1 MSSRLLLITGPA
13 GAGKSTVASE
23 FASSR
28 DERCVHLSLDSFRHM
43 VKTGFIDPKYG
54 WSDEVQ
60 VQLEIARANVA
71 SVAIRYLNTGYQV
84 VVDDALFPDWEAV
97 GLEPWRRVMAPI
109 EVDLVALMPTWE
121 VVLTR
126 DKGRAAHQQIP
137 DEMLRIIFDDMVGW
151 RERSDVLVVDN
162 SVMSV
167 GETVVEIER
176 LVSGRQ
182 D

>member
-28 DERCVHLSLDSFRHM
+28 NEPCVHLSLDSFRHM

-54 WSDEVQ
+54 WNDEVQ
-60 VQLEIARANVA
+60 VQLDIARANVA
-71 SVAIRYLNTGYQV
+71 SVAARYLNTGYQV

-109 EVDLVALMPTWE
+109 EVDLVALMPDWE
-121 VVLTR
+121 VVLAR
-126 DKGRAAHQQIP
+126 DKGRAADQQIP
-137 DEMLRIIFDDMVGW
+137 DEMLRTIYDDMAGW
-151 RERSDVLVVDN
+151 RGRSDVGVIDN
-162 SVMSV
+162 SEMSV
-167 GETVVEIER
+167 GETVAEIER
-176 LVSGRQ
+176 LAGG
-182 D
+182 